1 MFFLLA
7 KFHLKAKFKMIFKNE
22 LIFGVSN
29 AKSQKMGKIGD
40 NHQIAIFGFNKYLE
54 VNYNR

>member
-54 VNYNR
+54 I